1 MDLNGSERSIYQI
14 KSWLS
19 LHGMAC
25 GSACESFHLLINHP
39 LDTGFS
45 IFIPPNYSPHPLP
58 FTWSSCAYAVIPK
71 TKLSTKIWKRKPWR
85 QKAKLYICCIYGCD
99 ICISFLH
106 IIFIFMHN
114 QFTLY
119 ASLFCAHF
127 FSFHFNEKIALK
139 HQPDENI
146 TTEGIG
152 VLYKQ
157 DGIGVKNLPFT
168 LFANI
173 GRFPV
178 KTHAMYVT
186 QTYT

>member
-1 MDLNGSERSIYQI
+1 MGVISAYHFFTSSSYLCTI
-14 KSWLS
+14 S
-19 LHGMAC
+19 LLYM
-25 GSACESFHLLINHP
+25 HLYFVPI
-39 LDTGFS
+39 
-45 IFIPPNYSPHPLP
+45 
-58 FTWSSCAYAVIPK
+58 
-71 TKLSTKIWKRKPWR
+71 
-85 QKAKLYICCIYGCD
+85 
-99 ICISFLH
+99 
-106 IIFIFMHN
+106 
-114 QFTLY
+114 
-119 ASLFCAHF
+119 F
-127 FSFHFNEKIALK
+127 FSFHFNEKIPLK

-168 LFANI
+168 LFSNI